1 MTNRIQVLAAG
12 LCVALAVGTGACSSG
27 ADEAQ
32 TKTETSAS
40 GGSGA
45 SGGPSGSGSSG
56 STASGAS
63 TKPSTVPTATLPT
76 TEPPSTSSTTQV
88 CHSGMEWSAPTTT
101 AEAVTTTSA
110 PTEPTAPET
119 TLVVYNGAPEFCSKV
134 TAASVIPADDHG
146 ALADHWDSLGDIL
159 PEPYA
164 TDARII
170 ASAHQS
176 AAESGVAYSEI
187 AAAEDVVAAQVEYD
201 GFYQTTC

>member
-76 TEPPSTSSTTQV
+76 TEPPSTSSTTTTA
-88 CHSGMEWSAPTTT
+88 APTTT

-110 PTEPTAPET
+110 PTEPTVPET

>member
-1 MTNRIQVLAAG
+1 M
-12 LCVALAVGTGACSSG
+12 
-27 ADEAQ
+27 
-32 TKTETSAS
+32 
-40 GGSGA
+40 
-45 SGGPSGSGSSG
+45 
-56 STASGAS
+56 
-63 TKPSTVPTATLPT
+63 
-76 TEPPSTSSTTQV
+76 
-88 CHSGMEWSAPTTT
+88 
-101 AEAVTTTSA
+101 TTTSA

>member
-76 TEPPSTSSTTQV
+76 TEPPSTSSTTTTA
-88 CHSGMEWSAPTTT
+88 APTTT

-119 TLVVYNGAPEFCSKV
+119 TLVVYNGAPDFCSKV

>member
-63 TKPSTVPTATLPT
+63 TRPSTVPTATMPT
-76 TEPPSTSSTTQV
+76 TEPPSTSSTTTTAAPTT
-88 CHSGMEWSAPTTT
+88 APTTT

-201 GFYQTTC
+201 GFYQSTC

>member
-45 SGGPSGSGSSG
+45 SGGPSGSGSPG

-76 TEPPSTSSTTQV
+76 TEPPSTSSTTTTA
-88 CHSGMEWSAPTTT
+88 APTTT

>member
-63 TKPSTVPTATLPT
+63 TKPSTVPTATSPT
-76 TEPPSTSSTTQV
+76 TEPPSTSSTTTTA
-88 CHSGMEWSAPTTT
+88 APTTT

>member
-12 LCVALAVGTGACSSG
+12 LCVALAIGTGACSSG

-63 TKPSTVPTATLPT
+63 TKPSTVPTATSPT
-76 TEPPSTSSTTQV
+76 TEPPSTSSTTTTA
-88 CHSGMEWSAPTTT
+88 APTTT

-119 TLVVYNGAPEFCSKV
+119 TLVVYNGAPEFCSNV

>member
-76 TEPPSTSSTTQV
+76 TEPPSTSSTTTTA
-88 CHSGMEWSAPTTT
+88 APTTT